1 MTVAEAR
8 EWLRIDNEA
17 NDPIIEGLLAG
28 AEEYITLTTG
38 LIKSQQEESQLA
50 QTATKFLLSLWY
62 DPTQVDAD
70 KLTRTIDSLLKTL
83 TTLNTTNK

>member
-8 EWLRIDNEA
+8 EWLRIDGED
-17 NDPIIEGLLAG
+17 NDQIITDLLAG

-38 LIKSQQEESQLA
+38 LIKSKQEESQLA

-70 KLTRTIDSLLKTL
+70 KLSRTIESLLKTL
-83 TTLNTTNK
+83 TTLNTTN

>member
-1 MTVAEAR
+1 MTVSEAR

-17 NDPIIEGLLAG
+17 NDQIIEDLIAG

-38 LIKSQQEESQLA
+38 LLKSEQEESQLA
-50 QTATKFLLSLWY
+50 QTAIKFLLSLWY

-70 KLTRTIDSLLKTL
+70 KLKRTIDSLLKTL
-83 TTLNTTNK
+83 TTLNTNN

>member
-1 MTVAEAR
+1 MTVSEAR

-17 NDPIIEGLLAG
+17 NDQIIEDLIAG

-38 LIKSQQEESQLA
+38 LLKSEQEESQLA
-50 QTATKFLLSLWY
+50 QTAIKFLLSLWY

-70 KLTRTIDSLLKTL
+70 KLKRTIDSLLKTL
-83 TTLNTTNK
+83 TTLNTTN

>member
-1 MTVAEAR
+1 MTVSEAR

-17 NDPIIEGLLAG
+17 NDQIIEDLIAG

-38 LIKSQQEESQLA
+38 LLKSEQEMSQLA

-70 KLTRTIDSLLKTL
+70 KLKRTIDSLLKTL
-83 TTLNTTNK
+83 TTLNTIN

>member
-1 MTVAEAR
+1 MTVSEAR

-17 NDPIIEGLLAG
+17 NNPIIEDLIAG

-38 LIKSQQEESQLA
+38 LKQNEQEESQLA
-50 QTATKFLLSLWY
+50 QTAIKFLLSLWY

-70 KLTRTIDSLLKTL
+70 KLKRTIDSLLKTL
-83 TTLNTTNK
+83 TTLNTNN

>member
-70 KLTRTIDSLLKTL
+70 KLKRTIDSLLKTL
-83 TTLNTTNK
+83 TTLNTNN

>member
-17 NDPIIEGLLAG
+17 NDQIIADLLAG
-28 AEEYITLTTG
+28 AVEYITLTTG
-38 LIKSQQEESQLA
+38 LDESQQDESQLA

-70 KLTRTIDSLLKTL
+70 KLKRTIDSLLKTL
-83 TTLNTTNK
+83 TTLNTTN

>member
-1 MTVAEAR
+1 MTVSEAR
-8 EWLRIDNEA
+8 EWLRIDNED
-17 NDPIIEGLLAG
+17 NDQIIEDLIAG

-38 LIKSQQEESQLA
+38 LLRSDQEMSQLA

-70 KLTRTIDSLLKTL
+70 KLKRTIDSLLKTL
-83 TTLNTTNK
+83 TTLNTTN

>member
-83 TTLNTTNK
+83 TTLNTNN

>member
-8 EWLRIDNEA
+8 EWLRIDNED
-17 NDPIIEGLLAG
+17 NDQIIEDLIAG

-38 LIKSQQEESQLA
+38 LLRSDQEMSQLA

-70 KLTRTIDSLLKTL
+70 KLKRTIDSLLKTL
-83 TTLNTTNK
+83 TTLNTTN

>member
-1 MTVAEAR
+1 MTVSEAR

-17 NDPIIEGLLAG
+17 NDQIIEDLIAG

-38 LIKSQQEESQLA
+38 LLRSKQEESQLA
-50 QTATKFLLSLWY
+50 QTAIKFLLSLWY

-70 KLTRTIDSLLKTL
+70 KLKRTIDSLLKTL
-83 TTLNTTNK
+83 TTLNTNN

>member
-8 EWLRIDNEA
+8 EWLRIDGED
-17 NDPIIEGLLAG
+17 NDQIIMDLLAG

-38 LIKSQQEESQLA
+38 LNENAQASSQLA
-50 QTATKFLLSLWY
+50 QTTTKFLLSLWY

-70 KLTRTIDSLLKTL
+70 KLKRTIDSLLKTL
-83 TTLNTTNK
+83 TTLNTTN

>member
-17 NDPIIEGLLAG
+17 NDQIIIDLLDG
-28 AEEYITLTTG
+28 AKEYITLTTG
-38 LIKSQQEESQLA
+38 LNEEEQANSQLA

-70 KLTRTIDSLLKTL
+70 KLTRTINSLLKTL
-83 TTLNTTNK
+83 TTLNTTN

>member
-17 NDPIIEGLLAG
+17 NDPIIDDLIAG

-38 LIKSQQEESQLA
+38 LLKSEQEESQLA

-70 KLTRTIDSLLKTL
+70 KLKRTIDSLLKTL
-83 TTLNTTNK
+83 TTLNTNN

>member
-38 LIKSQQEESQLA
+38 LIKIQQEESQLA

-70 KLTRTIDSLLKTL
+70 KLKRTIDSLLKTL
-83 TTLNTTNK
+83 TTLNTTN

>member
-8 EWLRIDNEA
+8 EWLRIDNED
-17 NDPIIEGLLAG
+17 NDQIITDLLAG

-38 LIKSQQEESQLA
+38 LIKSKQEESQLA

-70 KLTRTIDSLLKTL
+70 KLSRTIESLLKTL
-83 TTLNTTNK
+83 TTLNTTN

>member
-8 EWLRIDNEA
+8 EWLRIDNED
-17 NDPIIEGLLAG
+17 NDQIIEDLIAG

-38 LIKSQQEESQLA
+38 LLRSDQEMSQLA

-70 KLTRTIDSLLKTL
+70 KLKRTIDSLLKTL
-83 TTLNTTNK
+83 TTLNTNN

>member
-1 MTVAEAR
+1 MTVEEAR

-17 NDPIIEGLLAG
+17 NDQIIIDLLDG
-28 AEEYITLTTG
+28 AKEYITLTTG
-38 LIKSQQEESQLA
+38 LNEEEQANSQLA

-70 KLTRTIDSLLKTL
+70 KLTRTINSLLKTL
-83 TTLNTTNK
+83 TTLNTTN

>member
-1 MTVAEAR
+1 MTVSEAR

-17 NDPIIEGLLAG
+17 NDQIIEDLIAG

-38 LIKSQQEESQLA
+38 LLRSEQEESQLA

-70 KLTRTIDSLLKTL
+70 KLKRTIDSLLKTL
-83 TTLNTTNK
+83 TTLNTTN

>member
-8 EWLRIDNEA
+8 EWLRIDSEA

-28 AEEYITLTTG
+28 AEEYIALTTG
-38 LIKSQQEESQLA
+38 LIKSQQDKSQLA

-70 KLTRTIDSLLKTL
+70 KLQRTIDSLLKTL
-83 TTLNTTNK
+83 TTLNTTN

>member
-8 EWLRIDNEA
+8 EWLRIDSED
-17 NDPIIEGLLAG
+17 NDQIIEDLLAG

-38 LIKSQQEESQLA
+38 LLKSEQEESQLA

-83 TTLNTTNK
+83 TTLNTNN

>member
-70 KLTRTIDSLLKTL
+70 KLKRTIDSLLKTL
-83 TTLNTTNK
+83 TTLNTTN

>member
-17 NDPIIEGLLAG
+17 NDQIIIDLLAG

-38 LIKSQQEESQLA
+38 LNEEEQANSRLA

-70 KLTRTIDSLLKTL
+70 KLTRTINSLLKTL
-83 TTLNTTNK
+83 TTLNTTN

>member
-50 QTATKFLLSLWY
+50 QTTTKFLLSLWY

-70 KLTRTIDSLLKTL
+70 KLKRTIDSLLKTL
-83 TTLNTTNK
+83 TTLNTTN

>member
-1 MTVAEAR
+1 MTVPEAR
-8 EWLRIDNEA
+8 EWLRIDNED
-17 NDPIIEGLLAG
+17 NDLIITGLLTG
-28 AEEYITLTTG
+28 AVEYITLTTG
-38 LIKSQQEESQLA
+38 LNEEAQANSQLA

>member
-1 MTVAEAR
+1 MTVSEAR

-17 NDPIIEGLLAG
+17 NDQIIEDLIDG

-38 LIKSQQEESQLA
+38 LLKSEQEESQLA
-50 QTATKFLLSLWY
+50 QTAIKFLLSLWY

-70 KLTRTIDSLLKTL
+70 KLKRTIDSLLKTL
-83 TTLNTTNK
+83 TTLNTNN